1 MTQFATPEDDSV
13 GRRIGITL
21 FAFALYIGASLV
33 ALPGIDTSSI
43 AQGPTSIIVTQP
55 ALSRLSVVAL
65 GITPYL
71 SIAILLELA
80 MIAHA
85 PLRAKL
91 SAEPLAGH
99 VKTWGNVAALVF
111 AAGQAWLFAQA
122 CEGLDGLVSNPGPG
136 FRITVMLTLVAGT
149 AFVGFLASVIT
160 RDGIG
165 MGLWVLFALPL
176 VLDWARTM
184 VVQAAFMDD
193 VGTPMIAL
201 SVGFV
206 GIAAGIMVALARR
219 ETNLFSSGQLL
230 WPAILTPTIAW
241 LIYFPL
247 VRSGL
252 LAPSDSVLGPFMG
265 FPERPYLLALVFFVV
280 FWLRELSLP
289 EQEQGIA
296 RSRLLCS
303 LALAAIIF
311 AAARLVGYLALPLS
325 LDGPTAIA
333 IIAVALALI
342 ALRQRPR
349 VA

>member
-1 MTQFATPEDDSV
+1 MTQSAPPEDDSV

-21 FAFALYIGASLV
+21 FAVVLYIGATFI
-33 ALPGIDTSSI
+33 ALPGIDTSHL
-43 AQGPTSIIVTQP
+43 ALGTSSLLTES

-91 SAEPLAGH
+91 LDERFAGH
-99 VKTWGNVAALVF
+99 VKTWGHVAALVL
-111 AAGQAWLFAQA
+111 AAGQAWLFARA
-122 CEGLDGLVSNPGPG
+122 CEGLDGLVPDPGQG
-136 FRITVMLTLVAGT
+136 FRLTVMLTLVAGT

-184 VVQAAFMDD
+184 VAQAAFMDD
-193 VGTPMIAL
+193 VGTPMIVL

-206 GIAAGIMVALARR
+206 GVAAGIMTALARR
-219 ETNLFSSGQLL
+219 DPNLVSSGQLL
-230 WPAILTPTIAW
+230 WPAMLTPTIAW

-247 VRSGL
+247 VRGGF
-252 LAPSDSVLGPFMG
+252 LAPSESVLGPFMG
-265 FPERPYLLALVFFVV
+265 SQARPYLVALVFFVV

-289 EQEQGIA
+289 EQQKGIA

-303 LALAAIIF
+303 FALAAIIF
-311 AAARLVGYLALPLS
+311 AAGYFVGYIALPLS
-325 LDGPTAIA
+325 LDGTSAIA
-333 IIAVALALI
+333 IIAIALAL
-342 ALRQRPR
+342 
-349 VA
+349 VARRSRLSLA